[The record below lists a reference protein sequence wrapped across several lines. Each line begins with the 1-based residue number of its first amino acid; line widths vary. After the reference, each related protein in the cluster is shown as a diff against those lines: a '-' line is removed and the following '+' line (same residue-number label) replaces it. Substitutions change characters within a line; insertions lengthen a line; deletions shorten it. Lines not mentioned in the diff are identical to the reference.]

1 MPLTLEQFGL
11 TALTPD
17 ERLALAGT
25 LWESVYDA
33 VDQSPVPADLQ
44 TELERRLS
52 LADADPARGIS
63 WEQVRADARARWA
76 K

>member
-11 TALTPD
+11 NALPPD
-17 ERLALAGT
+17 DRLALAGA

-33 VDQSPVPADLQ
+33 VDQAPVPPELQ
-44 TELERRLS
+44 AELERRLA
-52 LADADPARGIS
+52 LADADPNRGIP
-63 WEQVRADARARWA
+63 WEQVRAEARARWV